1 MLKEN
6 NKKKVDLNYSE
17 NAFFKKPVY
26 DRDK

>member
-17 NAFFKKPVY
+17 NAFSKKPVY